1 MCRCPDLGS
10 VLLFVYT
17 VKAGGAP
24 AFSKNRQVFASL
36 FEGVDEGVRWCL
48 TNAPDVGKDVY
59 IIDNPVTKDGWV
71 LPENEAGT
79 QVACGLLIVGPSEPP
94 FFPPNQL
101 WIITPVD

>member
-1 MCRCPDLGS
+1 MSRYDPMCRCPDLGS

-59 IIDNPVTKDGWV
+59 M
-71 LPENEAGT
+71 
-79 QVACGLLIVGPSEPP
+79 
-94 FFPPNQL
+94 
-101 WIITPVD
+101 